1 MVETVP
7 LPLQRWQRQL
17 IALAWISYAAYYL
30 GRVNLSP
37 ALPAMETDLGL
48 SKEALGLLGTGFFWT
63 YAIGQVI
70 NGQLGDLIS
79 PRRLV
84 FFGMLAS
91 AAVNLAFGFSS
102 SFALLLLLWG
112 INGYCQATG
121 WGPVL
126 RTLSNWLS
134 GAQRRRIA
142 TLFGTS
148 YVLGNAAVLLFSGWL
163 VNRWGWRAAFFVPAG
178 LLALMACFWW
188 FQVRDTPEER
198 GYQRDWTLEPNA
210 LAAFNLRAVLAGM
223 AGNFRRYWPLSL
235 AGLFVGF
242 CLIALNTWVPTYF
255 VEEGGVAIDRAAA
268 LAALSPIAGSLGVI
282 LSSGL
287 VNRFFAGRELYGLV
301 GTLAGLILLFLAFP
315 NLPAGLT
322 LATLGLMVIGA
333 FASATSSLTLS
344 TLPLVLGD
352 RQNAS
357 TLAGLIGFS
366 INMGGGLSTLIV
378 GGILDRFNWDA
389 VFYALAAC
397 ALLALLLVTLAAT
410 RRL

>member
-242 CLIALNTWVPTYF
+242 CLIA
-255 VEEGGVAIDRAAA
+255 
-268 LAALSPIAGSLGVI
+268 
-282 LSSGL
+282 
-287 VNRFFAGRELYGLV
+287 
-301 GTLAGLILLFLAFP
+301 
-315 NLPAGLT
+315 
-322 LATLGLMVIGA
+322 
-333 FASATSSLTLS
+333 
-344 TLPLVLGD
+344 
-352 RQNAS
+352 
-357 TLAGLIGFS
+357 
-366 INMGGGLSTLIV
+366 
-378 GGILDRFNWDA
+378 
-389 VFYALAAC
+389 
-397 ALLALLLVTLAAT
+397 
-410 RRL
+410 